1 MSKNKMGIKKF
12 LDKLYLAAFLL
23 PVLIMLVIFIAR
35 KIFPFGDRSFL
46 NIDMYHQY
54 FPFLVEF
61 YHKVKN

>member
-35 KIFPFGDRSFL
+35 KIFPFG
-46 NIDMYHQY
+46 
-54 FPFLVEF
+54 
-61 YHKVKN
+61 